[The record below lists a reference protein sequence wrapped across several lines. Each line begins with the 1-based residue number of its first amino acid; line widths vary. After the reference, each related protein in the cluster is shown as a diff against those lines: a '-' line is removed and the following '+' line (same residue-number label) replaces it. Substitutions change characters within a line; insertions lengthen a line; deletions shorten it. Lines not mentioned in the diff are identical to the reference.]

1 MDTIQGTLSYLGY
14 LSQAPNGARG
24 QPIIGQQMI
33 GHHFQ
38 VP

>member
-1 MDTIQGTLSYLGY
+1 MDTIQGTVSSPGY
-14 LSQAPNGARG
+14 LSQVPNGARG